1 MEIFYFDLSVLLIGY
16 AFLTFQI
23 IVMKYSIKLSATSLL
38 FSLII
43 LVSCQKDIK
52 NEPAAQEK
60 SQTTAANQVNGHL
73 HQTKTF
79 SSEVAQKWLELQL
92 RMLRLPAGP
101 NIYGRNGHRYFLYSG
116 IALYESVVGGM
127 PAYQSLSGQL
137 KDMPA
142 MPSTEPGKSYHWPA
156 SANAALAFLTR
167 NFFTAA
173 PANQKA

>member
-1 MEIFYFDLSVLLIGY
+1 MRPSNKFSFIRFILAAG
-16 AFLTFQI
+16 FLFF
-23 IVMKYSIKLSATSLL
+23 L
-38 FSLII
+38 FSACRKEINQP
-43 LVSCQKDIK
+43 VQ
-52 NEPAAQEK
+52 QEEF
-60 SQTTAANQVNGHL
+60 STAASDKTYGHL
-73 HQTKTF
+73 KQTKTF
-79 SSEVAQKWLELQL
+79 SSDVAQKWLELQV

-142 MPSTEPGKSYHWPA
+142 MPSGEPGKSYHWPA

-167 NFFTAA
+167 NFFTKA
-173 PANQKA
+173 PAGQRAAIDSLMLT